1 MISTIT
7 KPLSRGT
14 ANVVHGIF
22 HFMYTL
28 FLFNK
33 ADIKTTV
40 IPISLLGAASAPIHD
55 ISSAPHV
62 VLWVFLNLL
71 QFCVSNQTIDGSED
85 ALIKTWR
92 PIPAKRISH
101 SQAVALRWLLIPGVA
116 LYSMLYSKQTMY
128 ASLLFSIF
136 TIMHNEL
143 EGHRYW
149 YMKNLTNGLGFAAL
163 GFGAVLIAGVNH
175 ERPDRVA
182 ALSIIFSSCI
192 FATTT
197 HGQDFKDEAG
207 DRAIGRRT
215 IPIVFGAM
223 AKYML
228 FVPMLLWSAGL
239 CRMWTVDTA
248 TSVGFLALALYAGSH
263 YLSARSVKEFQ
274 VAYVWYNVWLSCA
287 YAMPA
292 YYRLANHGASIV
304 FKP

>member
-1 MISTIT
+1 MTIVKT
-7 KPLSRGT
+7 LGRGT
-14 ANVVHGIF
+14 AHVVHGLSY
-22 HFMYTL
+22 FMYTL

-55 ISSAPHV
+55 TPGAPHV

-101 SQAVALRWLLIPGVA
+101 AQAIALRWLLIPGVA
-116 LYSMLYSKQTMY
+116 LYSMAYSKQTMY
-128 ASLLFSIF
+128 ASLLFSVF

-163 GFGAVLIAGVNH
+163 GFGAVLIAGANH
-175 ERPDRVA
+175 EQPDRVA

-223 AKYML
+223 AKYTL

-239 CRMWTVDTA
+239 CRMWTVDTT

-292 YYRLANHGASIV
+292 YYRLANHGASIMS
-304 FKP
+304 

>member
-1 MISTIT
+1 MTSTIAKT
-7 KPLSRGT
+7 LGRGT
-14 ANVVHGIF
+14 ASVVHGLF
-22 HFMYTL
+22 YFMYTL

-40 IPISLLGAASAPIHD
+40 IPITLLGAASAPIHD
-55 ISSAPHV
+55 ICSAPHV

-85 ALIKTWR
+85 ALIKPWR

-101 SQAVALRWLLIPGVA
+101 AQAVALRWLLIPGVA
-116 LYSMLYSKQTMY
+116 LYSMIYSKQTMY

-149 YMKNLTNGLGFAAL
+149 YLKNLTNGLGFAAL
-163 GFGAVLIAGVNH
+163 GFGAVLITGANH

-182 ALSIIFSSCI
+182 VLSIIFSSCI

-239 CRMWTVDTA
+239 CRMWTVDTV
-248 TSVGFLALALYAGSH
+248 TSVSFIALALYAGSR

-274 VAYVWYNVWLSCA
+274 EAYVWYNVWLSCA

-304 FKP
+304 L